1 MLDIIIYHLSYYCQA
16 QALQVKPLK
25 RQPACCVTFAMQLKS
40 NNLSSHH
47 SLCVVATNP
56 EQATPRALPLSDHA
70 LPLGPLQPS
79 HPHTMHL
86 IRTLTQC
93 KPWVACVRVH
103 RVATVIEGR
112 SVNRVLL

>member
-1 MLDIIIYHLSYYCQA
+1 MD
-16 QALQVKPLK
+16 
-25 RQPACCVTFAMQLKS
+25 CCVAFAMQFKS

-47 SLCVVATNP
+47 RLIVFATYS

-70 LPLGPLQPS
+70 LPLGPLQPI

-93 KPWVACVRVH
+93 KPWVAGVCVH